1 MHRMGA
7 IRCISG
13 STMAWK
19 RGREVGVRGCSA
31 DEEIARVSRN
41 MGFPCLRI
49 IRELT
54 PKMLAYRVKME
65 SEHMRSATSASM
77 DKFQ

>member
-19 RGREVGVRGCSA
+19 RGRKVGVRVGSA
-31 DEEIARVSRN
+31 DEEIARDSRN
-41 MGFPCLRI
+41 MGFPCLQI
-49 IRELT
+49 VGELT
-54 PKMLAYRVKME
+54 PKMLAYRVKMG
-65 SEHMRSATSASM
+65 SEHMRSASSASM